1 MRREMGRQVIFRD
14 PLKVYLE
21 LEEEVKT
28 GSKNSICGD
37 CRRHLRRVFKEE
49 REAIWKDL
57 GKYFNVEKA

>member
-21 LEEEVKT
+21 LKEEVKM
-28 GSKNSICGD
+28 GSKNSICGE
-37 CRRHLRRVFKEE
+37 CRRHLRRVLKAE

-57 GKYFNVEKA
+57 GKYFNVDKM